1 MLPKFLTLLKARNR
15 RPHGFTL
22 AELLIVIAIIALLF
36 ALVLI
41 NWKKQVDRANDSRR
55 KTDLA
60 KIKRAFEEYYNDH
73 ECYPP
78 PTILTNCGSG
88 DLAPYIPAVPCDP
101 VTKLPYKYVPL
112 DDTNYCKGYRVLTT
126 LKDFSD
132 RDITALGC
140 SPTNGCGF
148 GAYYNWGISSGGS
161 VALSGFNPGAP
172 LGIGGAPSGSF
183 ACTPAG
189 TCNSYGN
196 PGASGCPVTFS
207 DPDCKYNGINECQ
220 FATNRCLR

>member
-1 MLPKFLTLLKARNR
+1 MLPKKKN
-15 RPHGFTL
+15 GFTL
-22 AELLIVIAIIALLF
+22 AELLIVIAIIAILF
-36 ALVLI
+36 VLVTM
-41 NWKKQVDRANDSRR
+41 NWKRQTDRANDSRR
-55 KTDLA
+55 KSDLA

-78 PTILTNCGSG
+78 PTILSNCGSG
-88 DLAPYIPAVPCDP
+88 DLKPYIPEVPCDP

-112 DDTNYCKGYRVLTT
+112 DDTNYCKGYRALTT

-132 RDITALGC
+132 PDITALGC

-148 GAYYNWGISSGGS
+148 GAYYNWGISSGTQ
-161 VALSGFNPGAP
+161 VAASGFSPNVSPTP
-172 LGIGGAPSGSF
+172 SLGSGSF

-196 PGASGCPVTFS
+196 PVASGCPITYT
-207 DPDCKYNGINECQ
+207 DPDCRNSQGVNQCQ
-220 FATNRCLR
+220 FPANRCLR